1 MGATRAT
8 RNGRLGGQRDG
19 GRSTL
24 DQDKAHRRQQPDPR
38 QRSARFNPANSVN
51 PPSPPS
57 PPNTASDADDDLNP
71 PWDHASGRWPIP
83 PQAQPVANNWQAPQV
98 DDPYIEPLVERS
110 LPSMNMQDYTA
121 TGRITALPPLRPGLS
136 WSRGLKAPKA
146 AAGSISA
153 ARVNRAGVEIGV
165 EVDEQPS
172 MHIAALKNS
181 TLIRATTIVSL
192 ALLISRVFGMLRTI
206 LFAATFP
213 YGPTTDAYTLA
224 FTLPDAIFNIV
235 AGGALAS
242 AIIPV
247 FNDYMV
253 KKHDR
258 KTAWY
263 VASAA
268 LNASLAVMVVF
279 CLIAIIFT
287 PQVMHLAFGQTFA
300 NCPNGPDCSGPLA
313 IDLTRIMLL
322 QPIFL
327 GGATVAIALL
337 QAKQSFVAPAIGQ
350 VIYSVAIVG
359 GIGATLV
366 DNKTHLFGGHLGIFG
381 PTWGVVV
388 GAVLQLLI
396 QIPGLI
402 RQKMAYAPIF
412 NLTHPGVVEIGRL
425 MGPRVLNAAVLY
437 TSVFINRF
445 LLIGTGGVLTGYNT
459 AMTLILLPNGII
471 GQALAQ
477 AAFPTLSTLVSAGE
491 WDRLRQTVLRSIQA
505 IMYLAIPASLGMMIL
520 AKPIATALLDY
531 HNFDPSKLPTVYE
544 PLIFFAIGL
553 TGLSLVEILT
563 RSFYAL
569 EDTRT
574 PTQVSLLQFMFVIGM
589 SILLDP
595 WGGPGIA
602 LASSIAWTGEA
613 LVLLILLRQKLG
625 GFDFKSLGLFTVNVL
640 AASVAASLAAL
651 LVYMLGE
658 FLLPTGVHSIIETL
672 KLLARLI
679 AAIIVG
685 AGVYFGFAHFLKI
698 DDVLPLDR
706 IVKRVLR
713 RRQPTAR

>member
-1 MGATRAT
+1 MRAPLA
-8 RNGRLGGQRDG
+8 GDGFGDG
-19 GRSTL
+19 GWTHL
-24 DQDKAHRRQQPDPR
+24 DQDFARQKQQPD
-38 QRSARFNPANSVN
+38 ARKRPAT
-51 PPSPPS
+51 PDTPAAPL
-57 PPNTASDADDDLNP
+57 TDDELNP

-83 PQAQPVANNWQAPQV
+83 PQYPAQTPPPARPGMGDA
-98 DDPYIEPLVERS
+98 YLEHMEPLVERS
-110 LPSMNMQDYTA
+110 LPNTSLQDFTA

-146 AAGSISA
+146 AAGSVSG
-153 ARVNRAGVEIGV
+153 ARVNRAGVEM
-165 EVDEQPS
+165 DEQPS
-172 MHIAALKNS
+172 MHIAALKSS
-181 TLIRATTIVSL
+181 TLVRAATIVSI
-192 ALLISRVFGMLRTI
+192 ALLVSRVFGMLRTI
-206 LFAATFP
+206 LFAATFR

-253 KKHDR
+253 KKRDR

-268 LNASLAVMVVF
+268 LNTSMALLVIF
-279 CLIAIIFT
+279 CIVAMIFT
-287 PQVMHLAFGQTFA
+287 PQVMHLFFGETFA
-300 NCPNGPDCSGPLA
+300 GCATHAATCSGPLA

-337 QAKQSFVAPAIGQ
+337 QARQSFMAPALGQ
-350 VIYSVAIVG
+350 VVYTLSIVG
-359 GIGATLV
+359 GIGATLL
-366 DNKTHLFGGHLGIFG
+366 DSKTGIFGGHLDIFG

-396 QIPGLI
+396 QIPGLV
-402 RQKMAYAPIF
+402 RVKMAYTPVI
-412 NLTHPGVVEIGRL
+412 NVTHPGVVEIGKL
-425 MGPRVLNAAVLY
+425 MGPRVMNAAVLY
-437 TSVFINRF
+437 SSVFINRI
-445 LLIGTGGVLTGYNT
+445 LLIGAAGVLTGYNT
-459 AMTLILLPNGII
+459 AMTLILLPNGVI

-491 WDRLRQTVLRSIQA
+491 WDRLRQTVLRSIQV
-505 IMYLAIPASLGMMIL
+505 IMYLAIPSSLGMMVL

-553 TGLSLVEILT
+553 TGLALVEILT
-563 RSFYAL
+563 RAFYAL
-569 EDTRT
+569 ENTRT
-574 PTQVSLLQFMFVIGM
+574 PTEVSLIQFMFVIGM

-613 LVLLILLRQKLG
+613 IVLLILLRREMG
-625 GFDFKSLGLFTVNVL
+625 GFDFKSLSIFTINVL
-640 AASVAASLAAL
+640 AASVAASLSAL
-651 LVYMLGE
+651 LIYMLGE
-658 FLLPTGVHSIIETL
+658 FLLPAGAHSIIETL
-672 KLLARLI
+672 KLLTRLV

-685 AGVYFGFAHFLKI
+685 GGVYFGFAHFLKI
-698 DDVLPLDR
+698 DDVLPLN
-706 IVKRVLR
+706 RVANRLLR
-713 RRQPTAR
+713 RRR

>member
-1 MGATRAT
+1 M
-8 RNGRLGGQRDG
+8 
-19 GRSTL
+19 
-24 DQDKAHRRQQPDPR
+24 
-38 QRSARFNPANSVN
+38 
-51 PPSPPS
+51 
-57 PPNTASDADDDLNP
+57 
-71 PWDHASGRWPIP
+71 
-83 PQAQPVANNWQAPQV
+83 
-98 DDPYIEPLVERS
+98 EPLVERS
-110 LPSMNMQDYTA
+110 LPSTSVQDFTA

-146 AAGSISA
+146 PAGSISA
-153 ARVNRAGVEIGV
+153 GKVNRAGVEM
-165 EVDEQPS
+165 DEQPS

-192 ALLISRVFGMLRTI
+192 ALLVSRVFGMLRTV
-206 LFAATFP
+206 LFAAAFR
-213 YGPTTDAYTLA
+213 YGATTDAYTLA

-253 KKHDR
+253 KR
-258 KTAWY
+258 KERQTAWY
-263 VASAA
+263 IASAA
-268 LNASLAVMVVF
+268 LNTSMVALVILS
-279 CLIAIIFT
+279 LIAIIFT
-287 PQVMHLAFGQTFA
+287 PQVMHLAFSDTFKD
-300 NCPNGPDCSGPLA
+300 CPNGPACSGPLA

-337 QAKQSFVAPAIGQ
+337 QARQSFVAPAIGQ
-350 VIYSVAIVG
+350 VVYSMSIVG
-359 GIGATLV
+359 GIGATFL
-366 DNKTHLFGGHLGIFG
+366 DAKTGIFGGHLGIYG

-388 GAVLQLLI
+388 GAILQLVI

-402 RQKMAYAPIF
+402 RAKMAYTPVV
-412 NLTHPGVVEIGRL
+412 NVSHPGVIEIARL
-425 MGPRVLNAAVLY
+425 MGPRMLNAAVLY

-445 LLIGTGGVLTGYNT
+445 LLVGVGGVLTGYNT

-491 WDRLRQTVLRSIQA
+491 WDRLRQTVLRSIQT
-505 IMYLAIPASLGMMIL
+505 IMYLAIPASLGMMVL
-520 AKPIATALLDY
+520 AKPISTALLDY

-544 PLIFFAIGL
+544 PLIFFSIGL
-553 TGLSLVEILT
+553 TGLALVEILT

-625 GFDFKSLGLFTVNVL
+625 GFDFKSLGIFTLNVL
-640 AASVAASLAAL
+640 AASVAASLSAL

-658 FLLPTGVHSIIETL
+658 FLLPADPGNLHPFIETL
-672 KLLARLI
+672 KVIVRLL

-685 AGVYFGFAHFLKI
+685 GGVYFGFAHFLKI
-698 DDVLPLDR
+698 DDVLPLNR
-706 IVKRVLR
+706 LAKRLLR
-713 RRQPTAR
+713 RKAK

>member
-1 MGATRAT
+1 ME
-8 RNGRLGGQRDG
+8 
-19 GRSTL
+19 
-24 DQDKAHRRQQPDPR
+24 HM
-38 QRSARFNPANSVN
+38 
-51 PPSPPS
+51 
-57 PPNTASDADDDLNP
+57 
-71 PWDHASGRWPIP
+71 
-83 PQAQPVANNWQAPQV
+83 
-98 DDPYIEPLVERS
+98 EPLVERS
-110 LPSMNMQDYTA
+110 LPNTSMQDFTA

-146 AAGSISA
+146 PAGSVSG
-153 ARVNRAGVEIGV
+153 ARVNRAGVEM
-165 EVDEQPS
+165 DEQPS
-172 MHIAALKNS
+172 MHIAALKSS
-181 TLIRATTIVSL
+181 TLLRAATIVSL
-192 ALLISRVFGMLRTI
+192 ALLVSRVFGMLRTI

-213 YGPTTDAYTLA
+213 YGPKTDAYTLA

-253 KKHDR
+253 KKRDR
-258 KTAWY
+258 KSAWY
-263 VASAA
+263 IASAA
-268 LNASLAVMVVF
+268 LNTSMVLLVVF
-279 CLIAIIFT
+279 CLVAIIFT
-287 PQVMHLAFGQTFA
+287 PQVMHLFFGETFVGCA
-300 NCPNGPDCSGPLA
+300 QHKSTCSGPLT

-337 QAKQSFVAPAIGQ
+337 QARQSFMAPALGQ
-350 VIYSVAIVG
+350 VVYTLSIVG
-359 GIGATLV
+359 GIGATLL
-366 DNKTHLFGGHLGIFG
+366 DNKTHIFGGHLDIYG

-388 GAVLQLLI
+388 GAVLQLII
-396 QIPGLI
+396 QIPALF
-402 RQKMAYAPIF
+402 RVKMAYTPVV
-412 NLTHPGVVEIGRL
+412 NVTHPGVVEIGKL

-491 WDRLRQTVLRSIQA
+491 WDRLRQTVLRSIQV
-505 IMYLAIPASLGMMIL
+505 IMYLAIPASLGMMVL

-553 TGLSLVEILT
+553 TGLALVEILT
-563 RSFYAL
+563 RAFYAL
-569 EDTRT
+569 ENTRT
-574 PTQVSLLQFMFVIGM
+574 PTQVSLIQFMFVIGM

-602 LASSIAWTGEA
+602 LASSVAWTGEA
-613 LVLLILLRQKLG
+613 LVLIILLRREMG
-625 GFDFKSLGLFTVNVL
+625 GFDFKSLGIFTINVL

-651 LVYMLGE
+651 LIYMLGE
-658 FLLPTGVHSIIETL
+658 FLLPSGAHSIIETL
-672 KLLARLI
+672 KLLTRLV

-698 DDVLPLDR
+698 DDVLPLNR
-706 IVKRVLR
+706 LLNRVLR
-713 RRQPTAR
+713 RRR

>member
-1 MGATRAT
+1 M
-8 RNGRLGGQRDG
+8 
-19 GRSTL
+19 
-24 DQDKAHRRQQPDPR
+24 DQDNARQRRKPDPR
-38 QRSARFNPANSVN
+38 KQPT
-51 PPSPPS
+51 PPSP
-57 PPNTASDADDDLNP
+57 ASAQPTEDELNP
-71 PWDHASGRWPIP
+71 PWDRASGRWPIP
-83 PQAQPVANNWQAPQV
+83 PSVQPPNDATPQV
-98 DDPYIEPLVERS
+98 IDEAYIEPLVERS
-110 LPSMNMQDYTA
+110 LTSMSMQDYTA
-121 TGRITALPPLRPGLS
+121 TGRIAALPPLRPGLS

-146 AAGSISA
+146 PAGSISA
-153 ARVNRAGVEIGV
+153 GKVNRAGVEMV

-172 MHIAALKNS
+172 MHIAAMKNS

-192 ALLISRVFGMLRTI
+192 ALLVSRIFGMLRTI
-206 LFAATFP
+206 LFAAAFR
-213 YGPTTDAYTLA
+213 YGAKTDAYTLA

-253 KKHDR
+253 KKRDR
-258 KTAWY
+258 KSAWY
-263 VASAA
+263 IASAA
-268 LNASLAVMVVF
+268 INTSLALLVIF
-279 CLIAIIFT
+279 CVIAIFFT
-287 PQVMHLAFGQTFA
+287 EPVMRLAFGDIFQG
-300 NCPNGPDCSGPLA
+300 CPNSPTCTGPLA
-313 IDLTRIMLL
+313 VQLTRIMLL

-337 QAKQSFVAPAIGQ
+337 QARQSFMAPALGQ
-350 VIYSVAIVG
+350 VVYTLSIIG
-359 GIGATLV
+359 GIGATLL
-366 DNKTHLFGGHLGIFG
+366 DNKTHLFGGHLDIYG
-381 PTWGVVV
+381 PAWGVVI
-388 GAVLQLLI
+388 GAALQLLI
-396 QIPGLI
+396 QIPALVHA
-402 RQKMAYAPIF
+402 KMAYSPVI
-412 NLTHPGVVEIGRL
+412 NVTHPGVIEIAKL

-445 LLIGTGGVLTGYNT
+445 LLIGLAAGVLTGYNT
-459 AMTLILLPNGII
+459 AMTLILLPNGVI

-505 IMYLAIPASLGMMIL
+505 IMYLAIPASLGMMVL
-520 AKPIATALLDY
+520 AQPIATALLDY

-569 EDTRT
+569 ENTRT

-589 SILLDP
+589 SILLEP

-613 LVLLILLRQKLG
+613 ITLLIMLRQEMG
-625 GFDFKSLGLFTVNVL
+625 GFDFKSLGIFTINVL
-640 AASVAASLAAL
+640 AASVAASLSAL

-658 FLLPTGVHSIIETL
+658 YLFPAGAHSIIETL
-672 KLLARLI
+672 KLLTRLI
-679 AAIIVG
+679 AAVLVG
-685 AGVYFGFAHFLKI
+685 GGVYFSFAHFLKI
-698 DDVLPLDR
+698 DDVLPLNR
-706 IVKRVLR
+706 LARRFLR
-713 RRQPTAR
+713 RQTSLKPALPPR

>member
-1 MGATRAT
+1 VRA
-8 RNGRLGGQRDG
+8 
-19 GRSTL
+19 
-24 DQDKAHRRQQPDPR
+24 
-38 QRSARFNPANSVN
+38 F
-51 PPSPPS
+51 
-57 PPNTASDADDDLNP
+57 
-71 PWDHASGRWPIP
+71 I
-83 PQAQPVANNWQAPQV
+83 
-98 DDPYIEPLVERS
+98 
-110 LPSMNMQDYTA
+110 
-121 TGRITALPPLRPGLS
+121 
-136 WSRGLKAPKA
+136 
-146 AAGSISA
+146 
-153 ARVNRAGVEIGV
+153 
-165 EVDEQPS
+165 
-172 MHIAALKNS
+172 
-181 TLIRATTIVSL
+181 
-192 ALLISRVFGMLRTI
+192 
-206 LFAATFP
+206 
-213 YGPTTDAYTLA
+213 
-224 FTLPDAIFNIV
+224 LPDAIFNIV

-242 AIIPV
+242 AVIPV

-253 KKHDR
+253 KKRDR

-268 LNASLAVMVVF
+268 INVSMVLMIIF
-279 CLIAIIFT
+279 CIIAIIFT
-287 PQVMHLAFGQTFA
+287 PQVMHLAFGQTFQ
-300 NCPNGPDCSGPLA
+300 NCPNGPKCSGPLA
-313 IDLTRIMLL
+313 IQLTRIMLL

-337 QAKQSFVAPAIGQ
+337 QARQSFVAPAIGQ
-350 VIYSVAIVG
+350 VVYSISIVG
-359 GIGATLV
+359 GIGATFL
-366 DNKTHLFGGHLGIFG
+366 DSKTHIFGGHLGIYG

-396 QIPGLI
+396 QIPALI
-402 RQKMAYAPIF
+402 KAKMAYTPVVSI
-412 NLTHPGVVEIGRL
+412 THPGVVEIGRL

-445 LLIGTGGVLTGYNT
+445 LLVGVGGVLTGYNT

-491 WDRLRQTVLRSIQA
+491 WTRLRQTVLRSIQA
-505 IMYLAIPASLGMMIL
+505 IMFLAIPASLGMMVL

-531 HNFDPSKLPTVYE
+531 HNFDPSQLPTVYE

-553 TGLSLVEILT
+553 TGLALVEILT

-625 GFDFKSLGLFTVNVL
+625 GFDFKSLGIFFINVL
-640 AASVAASLAAL
+640 AASVAASLSAL
-651 LVYMLGE
+651 LIYMLGE
-658 FLLPTGVHSIIETL
+658 YLLPAGTHSIIETL
-672 KLLARLI
+672 KLLARLVT
-679 AAIIVG
+679 AIIIG
-685 AGVYFGFAHFLKI
+685 GGVYFGFAHFLKI

-706 IVKRVLR
+706 IMKRILR
-713 RRQPTAR
+713 RR

>member
-1 MGATRAT
+1 ME
-8 RNGRLGGQRDG
+8 
-19 GRSTL
+19 S
-24 DQDKAHRRQQPDPR
+24 
-38 QRSARFNPANSVN
+38 
-51 PPSPPS
+51 
-57 PPNTASDADDDLNP
+57 
-71 PWDHASGRWPIP
+71 
-83 PQAQPVANNWQAPQV
+83 
-98 DDPYIEPLVERS
+98 LVERS
-110 LPSMNMQDYTA
+110 LPNTSLQDFSA

-146 AAGSISA
+146 AEGSVSAGK
-153 ARVNRAGVEIGV
+153 VNRAGVEM
-165 EVDEQPS
+165 DEQPS

-181 TLIRATTIVSL
+181 TLLRATTIVSL
-192 ALLISRVFGMLRTI
+192 ALLVSRVFGMLRTF
-206 LFAATFP
+206 LFAFAFP
-213 YGPTTDAYTLA
+213 YGATTDAYTLA

-242 AIIPV
+242 AVIPV

-253 KKHDR
+253 KKRDR

-268 LNASLAVMVVF
+268 INVSILLLVIF
-279 CLIAIIFT
+279 CIIAIIFT
-287 PQVMHLAFGQTFA
+287 APVMRLAFGDIFKG
-300 NCPNGPDCSGPLA
+300 CPNGTECSGPLA
-313 IDLTRIMLL
+313 IQLTRIMLL

-337 QAKQSFVAPAIGQ
+337 QARQSFVAPALGQ
-350 VIYSVAIVG
+350 VVYTLSIVG

-366 DNKTHLFGGHLGIFG
+366 DNKTHIFGGGLGIYG

-388 GAVLQLLI
+388 GAVLQLII
-396 QIPGLI
+396 QIPALVKA
-402 RQKMAYAPIF
+402 KMEYAPVI
-412 NLTHPGVVEIGRL
+412 NLTHPGVVEIGKL

-445 LLIGTGGVLTGYNT
+445 LLIGVTAGALTGYNT

-491 WDRLRQTVLRSIQA
+491 WDRLRQTVLRSIQT
-505 IMYLAIPASLGMMIL
+505 IMYLAIPASLGMMVL

-553 TGLSLVEILT
+553 TGLALVEILT

-569 EDTRT
+569 ENTRT

-589 SILLDP
+589 SILLEP

-602 LASSIAWTGEA
+602 LASSLAWTGEA
-613 LVLLILLRQKLG
+613 LVLLILLRQRMG
-625 GFDFKSLGLFTVNVL
+625 GFDFKSLSIFTINVL
-640 AASVAASLAAL
+640 AASVAASLSAL

-658 FLLPTGVHSIIETL
+658 FLLPAGAHSIIETL

-685 AGVYFGFAHFLKI
+685 ASVYFSFAHFLKI
-698 DDVLPLDR
+698 DDVLPLNR
-706 IVKRVLR
+706 IAKRVMR
-713 RRQPTAR
+713 RR